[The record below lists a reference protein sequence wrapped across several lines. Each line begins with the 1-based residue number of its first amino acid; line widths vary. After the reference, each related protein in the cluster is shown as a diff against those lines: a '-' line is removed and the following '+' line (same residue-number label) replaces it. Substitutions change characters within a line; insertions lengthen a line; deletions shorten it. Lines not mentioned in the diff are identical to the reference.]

1 MPIGVKVTM
10 KNLKLNIIS
19 CAFLV
24 ISSGNAI
31 ANDTVNLHNKNSAI
45 ADYEAFKNGGGED
58 PLERI
63 RNGYRKSY
71 SSDLEGSIREAR
83 ESFKNKHLGSE
94 RERLEEF
101 LLSQDVTKSSDR
113 KAIYDRALDSDG
125 NLDYEAFE
133 LSYSNYLNELKSDTG
148 EAIGSR
154 KAFTDELISESS
166 SISDSVGNA
175 HSNNAQT
182 AAKNIISIIN
192 SDSRNYAAN
201 VKSRL
206 DIAIEDASERVPVG
220 EEAYELAQIF
230 DGECGDA
237 CSFPPVIEPEDD
249 AQEDCVYDDDNY
261 ILESESDHSEY
272 GVWSK
277 KSESIE
283 YKYNGVVIYEY
294 DRESS
299 DQSGT
304 WVEDEYESGS
314 RAGFSKG
321 SLERVYGGGGT
332 FGSSENGFWQI
343 CPD

>member
-1 MPIGVKVTM
+1 M
-10 KNLKLNIIS
+10 KNIKLNIIT
-19 CAFLV
+19 CIFLAV
-24 ISSGNAI
+24 CTGNAS
-31 ANDTVNLHNKNSAI
+31 ANDTVNLHNKSSAI

-63 RNGYRKSY
+63 RNGYRRSY
-71 SSDLEGSIREAR
+71 TSDLEGSVREER

-101 LLSQDVTKSSDR
+101 LLSQEVTKSSDR

-133 LSYSNYLNELKSDTG
+133 LSYSNYLDELKSDTG

-154 KAFTDELISESS
+154 KAFTDELMSGSSYISR
-166 SISDSVGNA
+166 SVGNS
-175 HSNNAQT
+175 HSNNAHT
-182 AAKNIISIIN
+182 AATNIISIIN
-192 SDSRNYAAN
+192 SDSRNYAAS

-206 DIAIEDASERVPVG
+206 DSAIDDATDRVPVG

-230 DGECGDA
+230 DGECGEA
-237 CSFPPVIEPEDD
+237 CSFPPITEPED
-249 AQEDCVYDDDNY
+249 EGEGDCVYDDDNY

-272 GVWSK
+272 GTWSK
-277 KSESIE
+277 NSISIE

-294 DRESS
+294 DRDSS

-304 WVEDEYESGS
+304 WVTDEYERGS

-321 SLERVYGGGGT
+321 TEERVYGGGGT
-332 FGSSENGFWQI
+332 FGSSETVFYQI